1 MQLEVI
7 RQRYDAPGPAFD
19 TAVSRQILQ
28 EVADGLRPDTLR
40 LHIPPRVVAFGK
52 RDVVA
57 PGYPAAIE
65 ASIAQGFSAVERLA
79 GGRAAVFH
87 ESTIAFAMASSIP
100 DPRLGITER
109 FEIMAKLMR
118 DALVTLGIRAE
129 IGELPGEYCPG
140 RYSVHAGGRKLV
152 GIGQRLIRGAAHV
165 GGVMVVKDSN
175 AVRSVLVPVYEA
187 LQLAWDPDT
196 TGAIEDISGNIAV
209 SDVIDSVLG
218 QFEQMFHLTR
228 GQVDT
233 GTEAA
238 AMERMSDHQPGVR

>member
-7 RQRYDAPGPAFD
+7 RQRYDDPGSAFD

-28 EVADGLRPDTLR
+28 EVAEGLRPDTLR
-40 LHIPPRVVAFGK
+40 LHIPPRVVAFGR

-57 PGYPAAIE
+57 PGYPAAVE
-65 ASIAQGFSAVERLA
+65 ASIAQGFSPIERLA

-87 ESTIAFAMASSIP
+87 EGTIAFAMASAIP

-109 FEIMAKLMR
+109 FEIMAEIMR
-118 DALVTLGIRAE
+118 DALLALGIRAE

-140 RYSVHAGGRKLV
+140 RYSVHADGRKLV

-165 GGVMVVKDSN
+165 GGVVVVRDSD

-187 LQLAWDPDT
+187 LQLSWDPDT
-196 TGAIEDISGNIAV
+196 TGAIEDISSDVPV
-209 SDVIDSVLG
+209 SEVIDSVMEQLG
-218 QFEQMFHLTR
+218 RTYQLTP

-233 GTEAA
+233 ASEEAA
-238 AMERMSDHQPGVR
+238 LDRIPDHQPGAR